1 MDIFICP
8 FQVCYWAIQSQH
20 LNYFQAKRLHFQQRP
35 RGKRESCA
43 IFLSFLGF
51 VLDMIL
57 LKSLIFADSK
67 GFFNVLNV
75 NTGQIS
81 ALKKAPEEREKAAPI
96 SFLYRLSLVKQTALK
111 VHKSFIYGV
120 YLSPIFFIFSFYRD
134 IFQLFY
140 HFQLF
145 FSLGFRLYFIGKRQ
159 EP

>member
-1 MDIFICP
+1 MDIFICH
-8 FQVCYWAIQSQH
+8 FQVGYWAIQSQH

-51 VLDMIL
+51 ILDMIR
-57 LKSLIFADSK
+57 LKSLIFADFK
-67 GFFNVLNV
+67 GFFNVLYV

-81 ALKKAPEEREKAAPI
+81 ALKKAREEREKASPI

-111 VHKSFIYGV
+111 VHKSFVYGV